1 MSPGQLYGRCVTGSS
16 SAVACGELAR
26 GCRRGSK
33 GQGAGERGR
42 GQLTSGDLLH
52 ENNLKTVLAK
62 NIFEICHPILTKANS
77 IHVHYSTP
85 SYSLNPG

>member
-1 MSPGQLYGRCVTGSS
+1 MESWQG
-16 SAVACGELAR
+16 
-26 GCRRGSK
+26 
-33 GQGAGERGR
+33 GAGEGARGRGQGKGGR

-77 IHVHYSTP
+77 IHMHYSTP